1 MSRRRRKR
9 FQYTRQ
15 KFPKRMQ
22 KKLVLLFIAIV
33 LAFAGLIGNITHINA
48 TNGEKYTKIVLDQ
61 QQYNS
66 RTIPF
71 KRGDIVDRNGTVI
84 ATSERV
90 YNVILDANVMLY
102 KKEGEERE
110 QAIREIKELLQLGFG
125 IDGAVVDEIVSE
137 RPESRYNILMK
148 KVTYA
153 QAQEFEA
160 LCDET
165 YEDENGK
172 NQSKYPNSSCIW
184 LEEDYI
190 RSYPY
195 GSLASDVIGFTVAG
209 NVGNAGIEAS
219 YNSILNGT
227 DGREYGYLDTD
238 SSLERTVKEA
248 IDGQTVVS
256 TIDIALQ
263 SIVEKHILAFNE
275 AHKNEAR
282 TGEGSKNTA
291 VIIANPNTG
300 EILAEASY
308 PNFDLNNPRDLTKY
322 YSEAEIEAMSS
333 EEELNA
339 LNQIWRN
346 FCVSDI
352 FEPGSTAKPFTVAA
366 GLECGTLLGGET
378 YNCGGYLHIGGY
390 DIYCHKRQ
398 GHGIQTL
405 SDSIANSCNVCMMR
419 IVSAMGT
426 EEFCKYQ
433 SIFGFGQE
441 TGIDLPGE
449 AVGLLYDSESMDSS
463 SLATNSFGQNFNV
476 TMTQMVAA
484 FSSLINGGNY
494 YEPHVVKQIL
504 DQDGNVIENKSPVL
518 LKKTISEETSERLIE
533 YMKQT
538 MTTGTGKNAQVPG
551 YSIGA
556 EKHPRGQG
564 TYVLSY
570 MGFAPA
576 DNPEVLIYV
585 VIDEPN
591 VEKQDTS
598 QYVTDLAREIMAEVF
613 PYLGIT
619 REAGSETLETTAQE
633 TDVQEIE
640 AQETETQSMETQATE

>member
-1 MSRRRRKR
+1 MSRRKRRR
-9 FQYTRQ
+9 FQYIRQ

-22 KKLVLLFIAIV
+22 KKLVMLFVAIV
-33 LAFAGLIGNITHINA
+33 LAFVGLIGKVTHINA

-71 KRGDIVDRNGTVI
+71 KRGDIVDQNGTTI

-90 YNVILDANVMLY
+90 YNVILDAKVMLSSD
-102 KKEGEERE
+102 KEETKATTIS
-110 QAIREIKELLQLGFG
+110 QVKEVLEATFG
-125 IDGAVVDEIVSE
+125 IENSVVDKIIEE
-137 RPESRYNILMK
+137 NPDGRYNILKK
-148 KVTYA
+148 KVSYA
-153 QAQEFEA
+153 DAQEYAA
-160 LCDET
+160 LIEET
-165 YEDENGK
+165 YVDEDGK
-172 NQSKYPNSSCIW
+172 EHQKYPYVSSIW

-195 GSLASDVIGFTVAG
+195 STLASDVIGFTVAG

-219 YNSILNGT
+219 YNDILNGT

-248 IDGQTVVS
+248 INGKTVMS
-256 TIDIALQ
+256 TIDISLQ

-282 TGEGSKNTA
+282 DGEGSTNTA
-291 VIIANPNTG
+291 VIIMNPNTG

-308 PNFDLNNPRDLTKY
+308 PNYDLNNPRDLSVY
-322 YSEAEIEAMSS
+322 YSEEAIEAMSS
-333 EEELNA
+333 EEKLNA
-339 LNQIWRN
+339 LNQLWRN

-352 FEPGSTAKPFTVAA
+352 FEPGSTVKPFTIAT
-366 GLECGTLLGGET
+366 GLENGTLAGGET
-378 YNCGGYLHIGGY
+378 YNCTGSMEVGGWTI
-390 DIYCHKRQ
+390 DCHKRE

-405 SDSIANSCNVCMMR
+405 SDGIANSCNVVMMKV
-419 IVSAMGT
+419 VSAIGV

-433 SIFGFGQE
+433 SIFGLGQE

-449 AVGLLYDSESMDSS
+449 AIGLLYDIGSMDAS

-494 YEPHVVKQIL
+494 YQPRVVKQIL
-504 DQDGNVIENKSPVL
+504 DENGNVIENKDPVL
-518 LKKTISEETSERLIE
+518 LKKTISEESSKMLRS

-538 MTTGTGKNAQVPG
+538 MTEGTGKNAQVPG

-556 EKHPRGQG
+556 KTGTAEKHPRGEG
-564 TYVLSY
+564 NYVLSY

-576 DNPEVLIYV
+576 ENPEVLVYV

-591 VEKQDTS
+591 VSKQDTS
-598 QYVTDLAREIMAEVF
+598 ALVTDLARKIMAEAF

-619 REAGSETLETTAQE
+619 TDGTVTTTADPAST
-633 TDVQEIE
+633 TDT
-640 AQETETQSMETQATE
+640 ADSANATTGSTTE

>member
-1 MSRRRRKR
+1 MSRRKRRR
-9 FQYTRQ
+9 FQYIRQ

-22 KKLVLLFIAIV
+22 KKLVMLFVAIV
-33 LAFAGLIGNITHINA
+33 LAFVGLIGKVTHINA

-71 KRGDIVDRNGTVI
+71 KRGDIVDRNGTTI

-90 YNVILDANVMLY
+90 YNVILDAKVMLSSD
-102 KKEGEERE
+102 KEETKATTVS
-110 QAIREIKELLQLGFG
+110 QVKEVLETAFG
-125 IDGAVVDEIVSE
+125 IENSVVDEIIE
-137 RPESRYNILMK
+137 ENPDGRYNILK
-148 KVTYA
+148 RKVSYA
-153 QAQEFEA
+153 DAQEYAA
-160 LCDET
+160 LIEET
-165 YEDENGK
+165 YVDEDGK
-172 NQSKYPNSSCIW
+172 EHQKYPYVSSIW

-195 GSLASDVIGFTVAG
+195 STLASDVIGFTVAG

-219 YNSILNGT
+219 YNDILNGT

-248 IDGQTVVS
+248 INGKTVMS
-256 TIDIALQ
+256 TIDISLQ

-282 TGEGSKNTA
+282 DGEGSTNTA
-291 VIIANPNTG
+291 VIIMNPNTG

-308 PNFDLNNPRDLTKY
+308 PNYDLNNPRDLSAY
-322 YSEAEIEAMSS
+322 YSEEAIEAMSS
-333 EEELNA
+333 EEKLNA
-339 LNQIWRN
+339 LNQLWRN

-352 FEPGSTAKPFTVAA
+352 FEPGSTVKPFTIAT
-366 GLECGTLLGGET
+366 GLENGTLAGGET
-378 YNCGGYLHIGGY
+378 YNCTGSMEVGGWTI
-390 DIYCHKRQ
+390 DCHKRE

-405 SDSIANSCNVCMMR
+405 SDGIANSCNVVMMKV
-419 IVSAMGT
+419 VSAIGV

-449 AVGLLYDSESMDSS
+449 AIGLLYDIGSMDAS

-494 YEPHVVKQIL
+494 YQPRVVKQIL
-504 DQDGNVIENKSPVL
+504 DENGNVIENKDPVL
-518 LKKTISEETSERLIE
+518 LKKTISEESSKMLRS

-538 MTTGTGKNAQVPG
+538 MTEGTGKNAQVPG

-556 EKHPRGQG
+556 KTGTAEKHPRGEG
-564 TYVLSY
+564 NYVLSY

-576 DNPEVLIYV
+576 ENPEVLVYV

-591 VEKQDTS
+591 VSKQDTS
-598 QYVTDLAREIMAEVF
+598 ALVTDLAREIMAEAF

-619 REAGSETLETTAQE
+619 TDGTVTTTADPAST
-633 TDVQEIE
+633 TDT
-640 AQETETQSMETQATE
+640 ADSANATTGSTTE

>member
-1 MSRRRRKR
+1 MSRRKRRR
-9 FQYTRQ
+9 FQYIRQ

-22 KKLVLLFIAIV
+22 KKLVMLFVAIV
-33 LAFAGLIGNITHINA
+33 LAFVGLIGKVTHINA

-71 KRGDIVDRNGTVI
+71 KRGDIVDRNGTTI

-90 YNVILDANVMLY
+90 YNVILDAKVMLSSD
-102 KKEGEERE
+102 KEETKATTVP
-110 QAIREIKELLQLGFG
+110 QVKEVLEAAFG
-125 IDGAVVDEIVSE
+125 IENSAVDKIIEENPDG
-137 RPESRYNILMK
+137 RYNILKK
-148 KVTYA
+148 KVSYA
-153 QAQEFEA
+153 DAQEYAA
-160 LCDET
+160 LIEET
-165 YEDENGK
+165 YVDEDGK
-172 NQSKYPNSSCIW
+172 EHRKYPYVSSIW

-195 GSLASDVIGFTVAG
+195 STLASDVIGFTVAG

-219 YNSILNGT
+219 YNDILNGT

-248 IDGQTVVS
+248 INGKTVMS
-256 TIDIALQ
+256 TIDISLQ

-282 TGEGSKNTA
+282 DGEGSTNTA
-291 VIIANPNTG
+291 VIIMNPNTG

-308 PNFDLNNPRDLTKY
+308 PNYDLNNPRDLSVY
-322 YSEAEIEAMSS
+322 YSEEAIEAMSS
-333 EEELNA
+333 EEKLNA
-339 LNQIWRN
+339 LNQLWRN

-352 FEPGSTAKPFTVAA
+352 FEPGSTVKPFTIAT
-366 GLECGTLLGGET
+366 GLENGTLAGGET
-378 YNCGGYLHIGGY
+378 YNCTGSMEVGGWTI
-390 DIYCHKRQ
+390 DCHKRE

-405 SDSIANSCNVCMMR
+405 SDGIANSCNVVMMKV
-419 IVSAMGT
+419 VSAIGV

-449 AVGLLYDSESMDSS
+449 AIGLLYDIGSMDAS

-494 YEPHVVKQIL
+494 YQPRVVKQIL
-504 DQDGNVIENKSPVL
+504 DENGNVIENKDPVL
-518 LKKTISEETSERLIE
+518 LKKTISEESSKMLRS

-538 MTTGTGKNAQVPG
+538 MTEGTGKNAQVPG

-556 EKHPRGQG
+556 KTGTAEKHPRGEG
-564 TYVLSY
+564 NYVLSY

-576 DNPEVLIYV
+576 ENPEVLVYV

-591 VEKQDTS
+591 VSKQDTS
-598 QYVTDLAREIMAEVF
+598 ALVTDLAREIMAEAF

-619 REAGSETLETTAQE
+619 TDGTVTTTADPAST
-633 TDVQEIE
+633 TDT
-640 AQETETQSMETQATE
+640 ADSANATTGSTTE

>member
-1 MSRRRRKR
+1 MSRRKRRR
-9 FQYTRQ
+9 FQYIRQ

-22 KKLVLLFIAIV
+22 KKLVMLFVAIV
-33 LAFAGLIGNITHINA
+33 LAFVGLIGKVTHINA

-71 KRGDIVDRNGTVI
+71 KRGDIVDRNGTTI

-90 YNVILDANVMLY
+90 YNVILDAKVMLSSD
-102 KKEGEERE
+102 KEETKATTDS
-110 QAIREIKELLQLGFG
+110 QVKEVLETAFG
-125 IDGAVVDEIVSE
+125 IENSVVDEIIE
-137 RPESRYNILMK
+137 ENPDGRYNILKK
-148 KVTYA
+148 KVSYA
-153 QAQEFEA
+153 DAQGYAA
-160 LCDET
+160 LIEET
-165 YEDENGK
+165 YVDEDGK
-172 NQSKYPNSSCIW
+172 EHRKYPYVSSIW

-195 GSLASDVIGFTVAG
+195 STLASDVIGFTVAG
-209 NVGNAGIEAS
+209 NVGNAGSEAS
-219 YNSILNGT
+219 YNDILNGT

-248 IDGQTVVS
+248 INGKTVMS
-256 TIDIALQ
+256 TIDISLQ

-282 TGEGSKNTA
+282 DGEGSTNTA
-291 VIIANPNTG
+291 VIIMNPNTG

-308 PNFDLNNPRDLTKY
+308 PNYDLNNPRDLSAY
-322 YSEAEIEAMSS
+322 YSEEAIEAMSS
-333 EEELNA
+333 EEKLNA
-339 LNQIWRN
+339 LNQLWRN

-352 FEPGSTAKPFTVAA
+352 FEPGSTVKPFTIAT
-366 GLECGTLLGGET
+366 GLENGTLAGGET
-378 YNCGGYLHIGGY
+378 YNCTGSMEVGGWTI
-390 DIYCHKRQ
+390 DWHKRE

-405 SDSIANSCNVCMMR
+405 SDGIANSCNVVMMKV
-419 IVSAMGT
+419 VSAIGV

-449 AVGLLYDSESMDSS
+449 AIGLLYDIGSMDAS

-494 YEPHVVKQIL
+494 YQPRVVKQIL
-504 DQDGNVIENKSPVL
+504 DENGNVIENKDPVL
-518 LKKTISEETSERLIE
+518 LKKTISEESSKMLRS

-538 MTTGTGKNAQVPG
+538 MTEGTGKNAQVPG

-556 EKHPRGQG
+556 KTGTAEKHPRGEG
-564 TYVLSY
+564 NYVLSY

-576 DNPEVLIYV
+576 ENPEVLVYV

-591 VEKQDTS
+591 VSKQDTS
-598 QYVTDLAREIMAEVF
+598 ALVTDLARKIMAEAF

-619 REAGSETLETTAQE
+619 TDGTVTTTADPAST
-633 TDVQEIE
+633 TDT
-640 AQETETQSMETQATE
+640 ADSANATTGSTTE

>member
-1 MSRRRRKR
+1 MSRRKRRR
-9 FQYTRQ
+9 FQYIRQ

-22 KKLVLLFIAIV
+22 KKLVMLFVAIV
-33 LAFAGLIGNITHINA
+33 LAFVGLIGKVTHINA

-71 KRGDIVDRNGTVI
+71 KRGDIVDRNGTTI

-90 YNVILDANVMLY
+90 YNVILDAKVMLSSD
-102 KKEGEERE
+102 KEETKATTVS
-110 QAIREIKELLQLGFG
+110 QVKEVLETAFG
-125 IDGAVVDEIVSE
+125 IENSVVDEIIE
-137 RPESRYNILMK
+137 ENPDGRYNILKK
-148 KVTYA
+148 KVSYA
-153 QAQEFEA
+153 DAQEYAA
-160 LCDET
+160 LIEET
-165 YEDENGK
+165 YVDEDGK
-172 NQSKYPNSSCIW
+172 EHQKYPYVSSIW

-195 GSLASDVIGFTVAG
+195 STLASDVIGFTVAG

-219 YNSILNGT
+219 YNDILNGT

-248 IDGQTVVS
+248 INGKTVMS
-256 TIDIALQ
+256 TIDISLQ

-282 TGEGSKNTA
+282 DGEGSTNTA
-291 VIIANPNTG
+291 VIIMNPNTG

-308 PNFDLNNPRDLTKY
+308 PNYDLNNPRDLSVY
-322 YSEAEIEAMSS
+322 YSEEAIEAMSS
-333 EEELNA
+333 EEKLNA
-339 LNQIWRN
+339 LNQLWRN

-352 FEPGSTAKPFTVAA
+352 FEPGSTVKPFTIAT
-366 GLECGTLLGGET
+366 GLENGTLAGGET
-378 YNCGGYLHIGGY
+378 YNCTGSMEVGGWTI
-390 DIYCHKRQ
+390 DCHKRE

-405 SDSIANSCNVCMMR
+405 SDGIANSCNVVMMKV
-419 IVSAMGT
+419 VSAIGV

-449 AVGLLYDSESMDSS
+449 AIGLLYDIGSMDAS

-494 YEPHVVKQIL
+494 YQPRVVKQIL
-504 DQDGNVIENKSPVL
+504 DENGNVIENKDPVL
-518 LKKTISEETSERLIE
+518 LKKTISEESSKMLRS

-538 MTTGTGKNAQVPG
+538 MTEGTGKNAQVPG

-556 EKHPRGQG
+556 KTGTAEKHPRGEG
-564 TYVLSY
+564 NYVLSY

-576 DNPEVLIYV
+576 ENPEVLVYV

-591 VEKQDTS
+591 VSKQDTS
-598 QYVTDLAREIMAEVF
+598 ALVTDLAREIMAEAF

-619 REAGSETLETTAQE
+619 TDGTVTTTADPAST
-633 TDVQEIE
+633 TDT
-640 AQETETQSMETQATE
+640 ADSANATTGSTTE

>member
-1 MSRRRRKR
+1 MSRRKRRR
-9 FQYTRQ
+9 FQYIRQ

-22 KKLVLLFIAIV
+22 KKLVMLFVAIV
-33 LAFAGLIGNITHINA
+33 LAFVGLIGKVTHINA

-71 KRGDIVDRNGTVI
+71 KRGDIVDRNGTTI

-90 YNVILDANVMLY
+90 YNVILDAKVMLSSD
-102 KKEGEERE
+102 KEETKATTVS
-110 QAIREIKELLQLGFG
+110 QVKEVLETAFG
-125 IDGAVVDEIVSE
+125 IENSVVDEIIE
-137 RPESRYNILMK
+137 ENPDGRYNILKK
-148 KVTYA
+148 KVSYA
-153 QAQEFEA
+153 DAQGYAA
-160 LCDET
+160 LIEET
-165 YEDENGK
+165 YVDEDGK
-172 NQSKYPNSSCIW
+172 EHRKYPYVSSIW

-195 GSLASDVIGFTVAG
+195 STLASDVIGFTVAG

-219 YNSILNGT
+219 YNDILNGT

-248 IDGQTVVS
+248 INGKTVMS
-256 TIDIALQ
+256 TIDISLQ

-282 TGEGSKNTA
+282 DGEGSTNTA
-291 VIIANPNTG
+291 VIIMNPNTG

-308 PNFDLNNPRDLTKY
+308 PNYDLNNPRDLSAY
-322 YSEAEIEAMSS
+322 YSEEAIEAMSS
-333 EEELNA
+333 EEKLNA
-339 LNQIWRN
+339 LNQLWRN

-352 FEPGSTAKPFTVAA
+352 FEPGSTVKPFTIAT
-366 GLECGTLLGGET
+366 GLENGTLAGGET
-378 YNCGGYLHIGGY
+378 YNCTGSMEVGGWTI
-390 DIYCHKRQ
+390 DCHKRE

-405 SDSIANSCNVCMMR
+405 SDGIANSCNVVMMKV
-419 IVSAMGT
+419 VSAIGV

-449 AVGLLYDSESMDSS
+449 AIGLLYDIGSMDAS

-494 YEPHVVKQIL
+494 YQPRVVKQIL
-504 DQDGNVIENKSPVL
+504 DENGNVIENKDPVL
-518 LKKTISEETSERLIE
+518 LKKTISEESSKMLRS

-538 MTTGTGKNAQVPG
+538 MTEGTGKNAQVPG

-556 EKHPRGQG
+556 KTGTAEKHPRGEG
-564 TYVLSY
+564 NYVLSY

-576 DNPEVLIYV
+576 ENPEVLVYV

-591 VEKQDTS
+591 VSKQDTS
-598 QYVTDLAREIMAEVF
+598 ALVTDLAREIMAEAF

-619 REAGSETLETTAQE
+619 TDGTVTTTADPAST
-633 TDVQEIE
+633 TDT
-640 AQETETQSMETQATE
+640 ADSANATTGSTTE

>member
-1 MSRRRRKR
+1 MSTKRRKR
-9 FQYTRQ
+9 FKYIRQ
-15 KFPKRMQ
+15 RFPKKMQ
-22 KKLVLLFIAIV
+22 KKLVMLFMAIV
-33 LAFAGLIGNITHINA
+33 LAFVGLVGKITHINA

-66 RTIPF
+66 RLIPF
-71 KRGDIVDRNGTVI
+71 KRGDIVDRNGTTI

-90 YNVILDANVMLY
+90 YNVILDVNVMLASDDEE
-102 KKEGEERE
+102 KQKESVTK
-110 QAIREIKELLQLGFG
+110 AKEALQTAFG
-125 IDGAVVDEIVSE
+125 IESAAVDEAIE
-137 RPESRYNILMK
+137 RNKDSRYNIMKK

-153 QAQEFEA
+153 EA
-160 LCDET
+160 RA
-165 YEDENGK
+165 YEE
-172 NQSKYPNSSCIW
+172 KYSDISCIW

-195 GSLASDVIGFTVAG
+195 NTLASDVIGFTVAG

-219 YNSILNGT
+219 YNDILNGT

-238 SSLERTVKEA
+238 FSLERTVKEA
-248 IDGQTVVS
+248 IDGKTVMS
-256 TIDIALQ
+256 TIDISLQ
-263 SIVEKHILAFNE
+263 SIVEKHIVAFNE
-275 AHKNEAR
+275 AHRNEVR
-282 TGEGSKNTA
+282 TGPGSKNTA

-308 PNFDLNNPRDLTKY
+308 PNYDLNSPRDLTNY
-322 YSEAEIEAMSS
+322 FS
-333 EEELNA
+333 EEDIANMTDEQKLTELNQ
-339 LNQIWRN
+339 LWRN

-352 FEPGSTAKPFTVAA
+352 FEPGSTVKPFTVAS
-366 GLECGTLLGGET
+366 GLECGTLSGGEV
-378 YNCGGYLHIGGY
+378 YNCGGSLTVGGWP
-390 DIYCHKRQ
+390 ISCHKKQ
-398 GHGIQTL
+398 GHGAQTL

-419 IVSAMGT
+419 IVASMGA

-433 SIFGFGQE
+433 RVFGFGQE

-449 AVGLLYDSESMDSS
+449 ATGLLYDTETMDAA

-504 DQDGNVIENKSPVL
+504 DENGNVIESKNPVL
-518 LKKTISEETSERLIE
+518 LKRTVSEETSEMLKK

-538 MTTGTGKNAQVPG
+538 MTDGTGRNAQVEG

-556 EKHPRGQG
+556 KTGTAEKHPRNQG
-564 TYVLSY
+564 NYVLSY

-576 DNPEVLIYV
+576 ENPEVLVYV
-585 VIDEPN
+585 LIDEPN
-591 VEKQDTS
+591 VPDQDTS
-598 QYVTDLAREIMAEVF
+598 KYVTDLAREIMAEAF
-613 PYLGIT
+613 PYLNVT
-619 REAGSETLETTAQE
+619 
-633 TDVQEIE
+633 
-640 AQETETQSMETQATE
+640 MEKVE

>member
-1 MSRRRRKR
+1 MSRRKRRR
-9 FQYTRQ
+9 FQYIRQ

-22 KKLVLLFIAIV
+22 KKLVMLFVAIV
-33 LAFAGLIGNITHINA
+33 LAFVGLIGKVTHINA

-71 KRGDIVDRNGTVI
+71 KRGDIVDRNGTTI

-90 YNVILDANVMLY
+90 YNVILDAKVMLSSD
-102 KKEGEERE
+102 KEETKATTVS
-110 QAIREIKELLQLGFG
+110 QVKEVLETAFG
-125 IDGAVVDEIVSE
+125 IENSVVDEIIE
-137 RPESRYNILMK
+137 ENPDGRYNILKK
-148 KVTYA
+148 KVSYA
-153 QAQEFEA
+153 DAQEYAA
-160 LCDET
+160 LIEET
-165 YEDENGK
+165 YVDEDGK
-172 NQSKYPNSSCIW
+172 EHRKYPYVSSIW

-195 GSLASDVIGFTVAG
+195 STLASDVIGFTVAG

-219 YNSILNGT
+219 YNDILNGT

-248 IDGQTVVS
+248 INGKTVMS
-256 TIDIALQ
+256 TIDISLQ

-282 TGEGSKNTA
+282 DGEGSTNTA
-291 VIIANPNTG
+291 VIIMNPNTG

-308 PNFDLNNPRDLTKY
+308 PNYDLNNPRDLSAY
-322 YSEAEIEAMSS
+322 YSEEAIEAMSS
-333 EEELNA
+333 EEKLNA
-339 LNQIWRN
+339 LNQLWRN

-352 FEPGSTAKPFTVAA
+352 FEPGSTVKPFTIAT
-366 GLECGTLLGGET
+366 GLENGTLAGGET
-378 YNCGGYLHIGGY
+378 YNCTGSMEVGGWTI
-390 DIYCHKRQ
+390 DCHKRE

-405 SDSIANSCNVCMMR
+405 SDGIANSCNVVMMKV
-419 IVSAMGT
+419 VSAIGV

-449 AVGLLYDSESMDSS
+449 AIGLLYDIGSMDAS

-494 YEPHVVKQIL
+494 YQPRVVKQIL
-504 DQDGNVIENKSPVL
+504 DENGNVIENKDPVL
-518 LKKTISEETSERLIE
+518 LKKTISEESSKMLRS

-538 MTTGTGKNAQVPG
+538 MTEGTGKNAQVPG

-556 EKHPRGQG
+556 KTGTAEKHPRGEG
-564 TYVLSY
+564 NYVLSY

-576 DNPEVLIYV
+576 ENPEVLVYV

-591 VEKQDTS
+591 VSKQDTS
-598 QYVTDLAREIMAEVF
+598 ALVTDLAREIMAEAF

-619 REAGSETLETTAQE
+619 TDGTVTTTADPAST
-633 TDVQEIE
+633 TDT
-640 AQETETQSMETQATE
+640 ADSANATTGSTTE

>member
-1 MSRRRRKR
+1 MSRRKRRR
-9 FQYTRQ
+9 FQYIRQ

-22 KKLVLLFIAIV
+22 KKLVMLFVAIV
-33 LAFAGLIGNITHINA
+33 LAFVGLIGKVTHINA

-71 KRGDIVDRNGTVI
+71 KRGDIVDRNGTTI

-90 YNVILDANVMLY
+90 YNVILDAKVMLSSD
-102 KKEGEERE
+102 KEETKATTVS
-110 QAIREIKELLQLGFG
+110 QVKEVLEATFG
-125 IDGAVVDEIVSE
+125 IENSVVDKIIEE
-137 RPESRYNILMK
+137 NPDGRYNILKK
-148 KVTYA
+148 KVSYA
-153 QAQEFEA
+153 DAQEYAA
-160 LCDET
+160 LIEET
-165 YEDENGK
+165 YVDEDGK
-172 NQSKYPNSSCIW
+172 EHQKYPYVSSIW

-195 GSLASDVIGFTVAG
+195 STLASDVIGFTVAG

-219 YNSILNGT
+219 YNDILNGT

-248 IDGQTVVS
+248 INGKTVMS
-256 TIDIALQ
+256 TIDISLQ

-282 TGEGSKNTA
+282 DGEGSTNTA
-291 VIIANPNTG
+291 VIIMNPNTG

-308 PNFDLNNPRDLTKY
+308 PNYDLNNPRDLSAY
-322 YSEAEIEAMSS
+322 YSEEAIEAMSS
-333 EEELNA
+333 EEKLNA
-339 LNQIWRN
+339 LNQLWRN

-352 FEPGSTAKPFTVAA
+352 FEPGSTVKPFTIAT
-366 GLECGTLLGGET
+366 GLENGTLAGGET
-378 YNCGGYLHIGGY
+378 YNCTGSMEVGGWTI
-390 DIYCHKRQ
+390 DCHKRE

-405 SDSIANSCNVCMMR
+405 SDGIANSCNVVMMKV
-419 IVSAMGT
+419 VSAIGV

-449 AVGLLYDSESMDSS
+449 AIGLLYDIGSMDAS

-494 YEPHVVKQIL
+494 YQPRVVKQIL
-504 DQDGNVIENKSPVL
+504 DENGNVIENKDPVL
-518 LKKTISEETSERLIE
+518 LKKTISEESSKMLRS

-538 MTTGTGKNAQVPG
+538 MTEGTGKNAQVPG

-556 EKHPRGQG
+556 KTGTAEKHPRGEG
-564 TYVLSY
+564 NYVLSY

-576 DNPEVLIYV
+576 ENPEVLVYV

-591 VEKQDTS
+591 VSKQDTS
-598 QYVTDLAREIMAEVF
+598 ALVTDLAREIMAEAF

-619 REAGSETLETTAQE
+619 TDGTVTTTADPAST
-633 TDVQEIE
+633 TDT
-640 AQETETQSMETQATE
+640 ADSANATTGSTTE

>member
-1 MSRRRRKR
+1 MSRRKRRR
-9 FQYTRQ
+9 FQYIRQ

-22 KKLVLLFIAIV
+22 KKLVMLFVAIV
-33 LAFAGLIGNITHINA
+33 LAFVGLIGKVTHINA

-71 KRGDIVDRNGTVI
+71 KRGDIVDRNGTTI

-90 YNVILDANVMLY
+90 YNVILDAKVMLSSD
-102 KKEGEERE
+102 KEETKATTVS
-110 QAIREIKELLQLGFG
+110 QVKEVLEATFG
-125 IDGAVVDEIVSE
+125 IENSVVDKIIEE
-137 RPESRYNILMK
+137 NPDGRYNILKK
-148 KVTYA
+148 KVSYA
-153 QAQEFEA
+153 DAQGYAA
-160 LCDET
+160 LIEET
-165 YEDENGK
+165 YVDEDGK
-172 NQSKYPNSSCIW
+172 EHRKYPYVSSIW

-195 GSLASDVIGFTVAG
+195 STLASDVIGFTVAG

-219 YNSILNGT
+219 YNDILNGT

-248 IDGQTVVS
+248 INGKTVMS
-256 TIDIALQ
+256 TIDISLQ

-282 TGEGSKNTA
+282 DGEGSTNTA
-291 VIIANPNTG
+291 VIIMNPNTG

-308 PNFDLNNPRDLTKY
+308 PNYDLNNPRDLSAY
-322 YSEAEIEAMSS
+322 YSEEAIEAMSS
-333 EEELNA
+333 EEKLNA
-339 LNQIWRN
+339 LNQLWRN

-352 FEPGSTAKPFTVAA
+352 FEPGSTVKPFTIAT
-366 GLECGTLLGGET
+366 GLENGTLAGGET
-378 YNCGGYLHIGGY
+378 YNCTGSMEVGGWTI
-390 DIYCHKRQ
+390 DCHKRE

-405 SDSIANSCNVCMMR
+405 SDGIANSCNVVMMKV
-419 IVSAMGT
+419 VSAIGV

-449 AVGLLYDSESMDSS
+449 AIGLLYDIGSMDAS

-494 YEPHVVKQIL
+494 YQPRVVKQIL
-504 DQDGNVIENKSPVL
+504 DENGNVIENKDPVL
-518 LKKTISEETSERLIE
+518 LKKTISEESSKMLRS

-538 MTTGTGKNAQVPG
+538 MTEGTGKNAQVPG

-556 EKHPRGQG
+556 KTGTAEKHPRGEG
-564 TYVLSY
+564 NYVLSY

-576 DNPEVLIYV
+576 ENPEVLVYV

-591 VEKQDTS
+591 VSKQDTS
-598 QYVTDLAREIMAEVF
+598 ALVTDLAREIMAEAF

-619 REAGSETLETTAQE
+619 TDGTVTTTADPAST
-633 TDVQEIE
+633 TDT
-640 AQETETQSMETQATE
+640 ADSANATTGSTTE